1 MNADTWTI
9 AEAKA
14 KLGEVI
20 DRAQSAGPQT
30 ITRNGRKVVIVV
42 AAEEWERKTK
52 RVDNLAEFF
61 SVSRCAARG

>member
-1 MNADTWTI
+1 
-9 AEAKA
+9 
-14 KLGEVI
+14 
-20 DRAQSAGPQT
+20 
-30 ITRNGRKVVIVV
+30 VV